1 MFISP
6 PASGAGLRHS
16 RRQNPLLAGPL
27 GRDSLAGHRR
37 ASGGVVRL
45 DQRKRNRGNQ
55 LAVPAIGIMKVAKGT
70 RAGIDLPRRDIF
82 IWVCAILL
90 LNQFCS
96 AVVRELPSASLEQLL
111 SDLGAIG
118 VFQVLAWCAIFR
130 LLVLSDPRPIAQL
143 RDLLIAAALCSL
155 VFVPST
161 RMIWV
166 AALGVAIFGWLCNGG
181 DPKLRAAATVLAAL
195 SVQEL
200 WGRIFFELFTLPLLR
215 AETAVVGTMLQA
227 IRPQTVWHDN
237 VINGP
242 SGHSIVVYD
251 LCSSF
256 HNLSLAALC
265 WMTVR
270 SLQDHRWQVR
280 DFVTGCIV
288 CITMVVFNMT
298 RLCLMAWDINLY
310 QYWHEGAGVQIFVVV
325 ASTTVL
331 LMSLYGSR
339 SAERAL

>member
-1 MFISP
+1 M
-6 PASGAGLRHS
+6 AAT
-16 RRQNPLLAGPL
+16 
-27 GRDSLAGHRR
+27 
-37 ASGGVVRL
+37 
-45 DQRKRNRGNQ
+45 
-55 LAVPAIGIMKVAKGT
+55 GIPTNSDET
-70 RAGIDLPRRDIF
+70 RAGFELPRRDVF

-90 LNQFCS
+90 LNQLCNLVKELPFPSSERLLHDLS
-96 AVVRELPSASLEQLL
+96 AV
-111 SDLGAIG
+111 G
-118 VFQVLAWCAIFR
+118 VFQVMAWCAILR
-130 LLVLSDPRPIAQL
+130 LLVSSDPRPVAQL
-143 RDLLIAAALCSL
+143 RDLLIATALCSL

-166 AALGVAIFGWLCNGG
+166 AALGVAFFGWFCNGG

-215 AETAVVGTMLQA
+215 IETAVVGTMLQA
-227 IRPQTVWHDN
+227 VRPQTVWHDN
-237 VINGP
+237 VIAGP
-242 SGHSIVVYD
+242 NGHSIVVYD

-265 WMTVR
+265 WLTVR
-270 SLQDHRWQVR
+270 SLQDQRWQVR
-280 DFVTGCIV
+280 DYVIGSVV
-288 CITMVVFNMT
+288 CMTMVIFNMT

-310 QYWHEGAGVQIFVVV
+310 QYWHEGPGSQIFVVG
-325 ASTTVL
+325 ASMAVL

>member
-1 MFISP
+1 M
-6 PASGAGLRHS
+6 
-16 RRQNPLLAGPL
+16 
-27 GRDSLAGHRR
+27 
-37 ASGGVVRL
+37 GVI
-45 DQRKRNRGNQ
+45 Q
-55 LAVPAIGIMKVAKGT
+55 LAVPAIGITKDAGET
-70 RAGIDLPRRDIF
+70 CAGIDFPRRDVF

-90 LNQFCS
+90 LNQLYG
-96 AVVRELPSASLEQLL
+96 VVKELPSPSSKQLL
-111 SDLGAIG
+111 VELGEVG

-143 RDLLIAAALCSL
+143 RDLFIAVALCCL

-166 AALGVAIFGWLCNGG
+166 AALGVAIFGWLCNRG

-200 WGRIFFELFTLPLLR
+200 WGRIFFGLFTLPLLR

-265 WMTVR
+265 WVTVR
-270 SLQDHRWQVR
+270 SLRDRRWQVR
-280 DFVTGCIV
+280 DIVTGCVV
-288 CITMVVFNMT
+288 CITMVAFNMT
-298 RLCLMAWDINLY
+298 RTLSY
-310 QYWHEGAGVQIFVVV
+310 GVGHQPV
-325 ASTTVL
+325 SVL
-331 LMSLYGSR
+331 
-339 SAERAL
+339 A